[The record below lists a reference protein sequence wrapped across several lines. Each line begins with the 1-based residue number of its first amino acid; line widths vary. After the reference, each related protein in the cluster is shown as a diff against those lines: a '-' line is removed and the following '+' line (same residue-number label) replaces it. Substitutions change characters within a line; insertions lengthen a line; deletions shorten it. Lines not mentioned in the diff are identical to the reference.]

1 MNIILISSLIVILGI
16 FLWALLTPEK
26 SREESREGTDTPEK
40 MFRRR
45 ASDAEIE
52 EKFPDDKERHR
63 RKTDVKEELA
73 EVEEDFNLPFQV
85 DEIIPEYS
93 RFIIYRRT
101 LLNAEIYAKKG
112 DFSTAISLYEGV
124 NARISD
130 AETNEKIEANINYL
144 NRYRKQQQAKREEQA
159 RQEEARGGNKPNEIR
174 LSLDG
179 PLSIP
184 DRIQIGL
191 TSPPQEKLDVKKIA
205 EEVAKEIYQKEQES
219 PVQDNTEIKQMRS
232 DLQGLQ
238 SRIQELNEEKNKTHQ
253 ELEELKQL
261 QSRITETDREPA
273 VSRVKYEGQLPVT
286 IDPQPILDIL
296 EKIPTLRA
304 PEPKK
309 MGSPDTGAKADTGRR
324 PGKEGQTTEDTR
336 KETVEKKEVEDQS
349 EDWELLS
356 DYLTEQDTTEGLT
369 DEDIFEKILEDDRK
383 SKGKRDEIE
392 ILGDRHDESE
402 VEYDISDREEESRQR
417 EEEKF
422 YEKFLQHNKRLKK
435 ELPILKVTYDFKK
448 LPDDFSLSKE
458 KNILEYSF
466 YKYKPMLEKAEEY
479 IKKRRVRD
487 AINYYKVVMNQN
499 IPPEFKLMLRRNIND
514 LVEYLEKYLT
524 AD

>member
-1 MNIILISSLIVILGI
+1 MNLILISSLIIILGI

-26 SREESREGTDTPEK
+26 DRDEAREGADTPEK
-40 MFRRR
+40 VFRRR

-52 EKFPDDKERHR
+52 EKFPDDREQHR

-73 EVEEDFNLPFQV
+73 EVEEDFKLPFQV

-112 DFSTAISLYEGV
+112 DFSTAVSLYEGV
-124 NARISD
+124 NARIND

-144 NRYRKQQQAKREEQA
+144 NRYRKQQQKREELA

-191 TSPPQEKLDVKKIA
+191 TSPPQEQLDVKKIA
-205 EEVAKEIYQKEQES
+205 EEVARELYQNEQES
-219 PVQDNTEIKQMRS
+219 PVKDDTEIKQMRS

-238 SRIQELNEEKNKTHQ
+238 NRIHELNEEKNKTHQ
-253 ELEELKQL
+253 ELEELRQL
-261 QSRITETDREPA
+261 QSRVTETDREPD

-296 EKIPTLRA
+296 EKIPTLKA
-304 PEPKK
+304 PEPEK
-309 MGSPDTGAKADTGRR
+309 MEPPAADGITAPGKR

-356 DYLTEQDTTEGLT
+356 DYLTEQDTTADLT
-369 DEDIFEKILEDDRK
+369 DEDIFEKILEDDSK
-383 SKGKRDEIE
+383 TKGKRDEIE

-402 VEYDISDREEESRQR
+402 VEYDINDREEESRQK
-417 EEEKF
+417 EDEKF
-422 YEKFLQHNKRLKK
+422 YENFLQHNKRLKK

-499 IPPEFKLMLRRNIND
+499 IPPEFKKMLRTNIDD
-514 LVEYLEKYLT
+514 LFEYLEKYLT
-524 AD
+524 SD